1 MDMKEAMTQ
10 ENPPKRNKLFCFGY
24 GYVAEHLAA
33 ELLASDEDWT
43 IAGTTTDIHKR
54 RAMQDA
60 GIKAY
65 LFSEK
70 MPFNDPLYA
79 MQGVTHILISTPPN
93 HGGDIVF
100 QTHARDIL
108 QIPTIEWIGLLSSTS
123 VYGNRDGDWVDET
136 SELRPTSER
145 GSKRAKAEIQW
156 LKMRRIA
163 QIPINIFRLSGIYGP
178 GRSAIETV
186 MAGVTK
192 RIHKE
197 GHAFNRVHVND
208 IVQVLIASMHHPKP
222 GDVFNLA
229 DDNPAPSHELI
240 DYACELLGKPSPP
253 LITFDDDLDI
263 SPMARSFYK
272 DNKRVSNQK
281 IKDKLGIT
289 LKHPDYKQG
298 LDSIF
303 HSKEEADF
311 LNEA

>member
-1 MDMKEAMTQ
+1 MDMKEAMTGDDTQ
-10 ENPPKRNKLFCFGY
+10 KTKKLFCFGY
-24 GYVAEHLAA
+24 GYVAEHLAK
-33 ELLASDEDWT
+33 ELLNSDENWT
-43 IAGTTTDIHKR
+43 IAGTTTDVHKR
-54 RAMQDA
+54 RAMQQA
-60 GIKAY
+60 GIKAF

-79 MQGVTHILISTPPN
+79 LQGVTHILISTPPN
-93 HGGDIVF
+93 RGGDIVF

-108 QIPTIEWIGLLSSTS
+108 QIPTVEWIGYLSSTA

-136 SELRPTSER
+136 AELRPTSER
-145 GSKRAKAEIQW
+145 GSKRTKAEIQW

-186 MAGVTK
+186 KAGVSK

-197 GHAFNRVHVND
+197 GHAFNRIHVDD
-208 IVQVLIASMHHPKP
+208 IVQVLIASMHQPKP
-222 GDVFNLA
+222 GDVYNLA

-240 DYACELLGKPSPP
+240 DYACQLLGQDSPP
-253 LITFDDDLDI
+253 LITYDQDLDM

-272 DNKRVSNQK
+272 DNKRISNRK

-289 LKHPDYKQG
+289 LKYPDYKHG
-298 LDSIF
+298 LDAIY
-303 HSKEEADF
+303 HSAEEREF
-311 LNEA
+311 LTEA